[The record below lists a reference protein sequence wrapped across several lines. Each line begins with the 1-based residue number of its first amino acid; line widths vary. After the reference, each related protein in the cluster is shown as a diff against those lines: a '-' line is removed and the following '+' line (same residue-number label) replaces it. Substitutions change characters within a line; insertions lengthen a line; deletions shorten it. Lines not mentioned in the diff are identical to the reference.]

1 MREAGAADART
12 KGWSRGV
19 RGRRLGMG
27 EGSEWIRGEVGK
39 KRKGKEKEMRGE
51 GKERKGKIEKEKEK

>member
-1 MREAGAADART
+1 M
-12 KGWSRGV
+12 
-19 RGRRLGMG
+19 RGRRLGTV

-39 KRKGKEKEMRGE
+39 NRKGKEKEMRGE

>member
-12 KGWSRGV
+12 EGVERGV
-19 RGRRLGMG
+19 RGRRLGTE

-39 KRKGKEKEMRGE
+39 KGIEKEMRGE
-51 GKERKGKIEKEKEK
+51 GKERKGKIEKEK